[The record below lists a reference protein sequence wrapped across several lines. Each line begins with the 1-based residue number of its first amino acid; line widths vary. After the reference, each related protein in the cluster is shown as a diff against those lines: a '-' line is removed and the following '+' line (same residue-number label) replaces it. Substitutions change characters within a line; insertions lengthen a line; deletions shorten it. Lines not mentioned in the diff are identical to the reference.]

1 PTTRVWE
8 TTPASPRSR
17 SRFQKSWAE
26 QTPFQTRSNYQE
38 KQGSPMTTTT
48 PASKKPVTRK
58 APAKKAV
65 VPAKPVAPAAIGR
78 VARVNGPVVDIEFAH
93 DEIPG
98 IYNALKST
106 ITIAGESHEIT
117 LEVAQH
123 LGDDLVRA
131 IALNPTDGVVR
142 GQEVR

>member
-1 PTTRVWE
+1 
-8 TTPASPRSR
+8 
-17 SRFQKSWAE
+17 
-26 QTPFQTRSNYQE
+26 
-38 KQGSPMTTTT
+38 MTTTT
-48 PASKKPVTRK
+48 PASKKPATRK
-58 APAKKAV
+58 APAKKAAAA
-65 VPAKPVAPAAIGR
+65 AKPVASAAIGR

-98 IYNALKST
+98 IYNALKLS
-106 ITIAGESHEIT
+106 ITIAGATHEIT

-142 GQEVR
+142 GQEVRDTGEQITVPVGDVTKGKV

>member
-1 PTTRVWE
+1 
-8 TTPASPRSR
+8 
-17 SRFQKSWAE
+17 
-26 QTPFQTRSNYQE
+26 
-38 KQGSPMTTTT
+38 MTTTT
-48 PASKKPVTRK
+48 PASKKPATRK
-58 APAKKAV
+58 APAKKAAAA
-65 VPAKPVAPAAIGR
+65 AKPVAPAAVGR

-123 LGDDLVRA
+123 LGDDLIRA
-131 IALNPTDGVVR
+131 IALNATDGVVR
-142 GQEVR
+142 GPQGAAAGVPTLG